1 MNADSNKR
9 NEKTMDSKNMTVDVK
24 IMRDASEIIQYD
36 TEGIPLSVIDAR
48 LSRYPDMRALP
59 HWHEDIEF
67 IHVRKGTMFYK
78 INEEIVLLKEG
89 SCLMVNSRQM
99 HHGYSNQYQ
108 ECIFTCVLVHPS
120 LFSSNKELFHA
131 YVEPIVKDSGVPYI
145 CLGTHEKSAEL
156 FYRILQTKIQ
166 QKPAYEMEV
175 MGLLHMVWSSIY
187 RQWEP
192 LVCPAA
198 GLVSPDLNIQRDM
211 VSFIH
216 QHYGEKLTLSDI
228 ALAGNVCRSKCCR
241 IFKHYLQQS
250 PIDFLNAYRLEV
262 SRNLLCSTKNS
273 VTQIA
278 TACGFNHLSYYSEL
292 FLRRYGCTPT
302 AYRAAVSGMKSTES
316 GI

>member
-1 MNADSNKR
+1 MKADANRR
-9 NEKTMDSKNMTVDVK
+9 NEKTVDAKNMTVDIKV
-24 IMRDASEIIQYD
+24 MRDASEIIQYD
-36 TEGIPLSVIDAR
+36 TKGIPLSVIDTR
-48 LSRYPDMRALP
+48 LSHYPDMRALP

-67 IHVRKGTMFYK
+67 IHVRKGAMFYK
-78 INEEIVLLKEG
+78 INEEIVPLQEG
-89 SCLMVNSRQM
+89 NCLMVNSRQM

-120 LFSSNKELFHA
+120 LFSANRELFRA
-131 YVEPIVKDSGVPYI
+131 YVEPIVKDSGVPYL
-145 CLGTHEKSAEL
+145 CLDSHERPEEL
-156 FYRILQTKIQ
+156 FYSILQIKYQ
-166 QKPAYEMEV
+166 NKNAYELEV
-175 MGLLHMVWSSIY
+175 IGLLHTVWSKLC

-192 LVCPAA
+192 LACPPA
-198 GLVSPDLNIQRDM
+198 GLVSPDLRIQRDM

-241 IFKHYLQQS
+241 IFRHYLQQS
-250 PIDFLNAYRLEV
+250 PIDFLNSYRLEV
-262 SRNLLCSTKNS
+262 SRNLLCSTDLS

-302 AYRAAVSGMKSTES
+302 ACRAADSGRESTPFQ
-316 GI
+316 